1 MSILFKI
8 NTTDL
13 STFDYKPEHKVN
25 RTDVFESWTDGNWIE
40 HRQLLRT
47 RISGQVTLRFTQP
60 TDYSAFVALLTSE
73 RTADG
78 YYLITVWCSNTN
90 TSETLNAF
98 LEVEGTTRW
107 DVTTPRVYNG
117 VTIKITGR

>member
-1 MSILFKI
+1 MSVLFKI

-13 STFDYKPEHKVN
+13 SKYDYKPEHKVN
-25 RTDVFESWTDGNWIE
+25 RDDLYESWIDGNWTE

-47 RISGQVTLRFTQP
+47 KISGQVSLRFTQP
-60 TDYSAFVALLTSE
+60 ADYSTFVALLSSE
-73 RTADG
+73 RNADG
-78 YYLITVWCSNTN
+78 YYPITVWCSNTN

-98 LEVEGTTRW
+98 LDVEGTTKW